1 MWHHVIWC
9 VWVRHKRK
17 MSWRFISRSILHIFC
32 RILISAHLSAFY
44 IYFWCVCVFFS
55 SFYIHNK
62 TWKVINIFVF
72 VVFSY
77 ICHQWRKQKEKYV
90 ENNKCKTQVV
100 YLDSLYDSHVISSVL
115 YYLSPSNLLLS
126 EPSYNPFSLYFFFG
140 FGHHHHYHSLHNI
153 KH

>member
-1 MWHHVIWC
+1 MCGLDTSVRCHEDLFHGQYYISFVELLFHHTRVPC
-9 VWVRHKRK
+9 LRFT
-17 MSWRFISRSILHIFC
+17 FISDVY
-32 RILISAHLSAFY
+32 AY
-44 IYFWCVCVFFS
+44 FFS

-77 ICHQWRKQKEKYV
+77 ICHQWRKQKEKNV

-126 EPSYNPFSLYFFFG
+126 EPSYNPFSLYIFFWVWPSS
-140 FGHHHHYHSLHNI
+140 SLSFSS
-153 KH
+153 